1 MSVENMTE
9 VSFFLLAA
17 AGILAAVAV
26 VMFFAFNIPR
36 CFRMVSGR
44 LFVREP
50 KKAQGEKRQPKRQWT
65 EALSRSG
72 ATMPLA
78 GDTAEGTVMLGGGTA
93 MATAMP
99 METLML
105 DGDKE
110 EAFVSDVNGL
120 EIVQDI
126 AYKDDGTTIA

>member
-50 KKAQGEKRQPKRQWT
+50 KKAQGEKRQPKRQRT
-65 EALSRSG
+65 ETLSRSG
-72 ATMPLA
+72 ATMPLG
-78 GDTAEGTVMLGGGTA
+78 GDTAEGTVMLGGDTA
-93 MATAMP
+93 MA
-99 METLML
+99 METLTL
-105 DGDKE
+105 DGGNKE
-110 EAFVSDVNGL
+110 VPASDVNGL

-126 AYKDDGTTIA
+126 AYNDGATNKN